1 MPKLRKTSKEDI
13 INACIKIVRKE
24 GFEEINARRLAKE
37 LGCSTQPLF
46 YIYKNMEEIKKDVI
60 EEIYNIFYENIFKSN
75 YEKLVY
81 KDIGR
86 NYVMFAIKEPVLYK
100 ILFASEKTEAI
111 SNLMNLTGPLESVRK
126 LISNQTGLDTKDALE
141 FHKVMW
147 LYTNG
152 ITSSI
157 VNNIYSLDEEE
168 IDRLLGEHYFSR
180 LLFECKLGKVKQEVV
195 DFYLNNKLIRTK

>member
-1 MPKLRKTSKEDI
+1 MPATRKTSKEDI
-13 INACIKIVRKE
+13 INASIKIVRKE
-24 GFEEINARRLAKE
+24 GLDSLNARRLAKE
-37 LGCSTQPLF
+37 LNCSTQPLF
-46 YIYKNMEEIKKDVI
+46 YAYKNMDEIKKDVI
-60 EEIYNIFYENIFKSN
+60 NEIYNIFYESIFKSN

-100 ILFASEKTEAI
+100 ILFASSKTEAL
-111 SNLMNLTGPLESVRK
+111 SNLMNLTGPLESVRN
-126 LISNQTGLDTKDALE
+126 LISNQTGLNTSDALE

-157 VNNIYSLDEEE
+157 VGNIYTLDEDE

-180 LLFECKLGKVKQEVV
+180 LLFEYKKGKVKEEVIN
-195 DFYLNNKLIRTK
+195 FYMNNKLKKTK